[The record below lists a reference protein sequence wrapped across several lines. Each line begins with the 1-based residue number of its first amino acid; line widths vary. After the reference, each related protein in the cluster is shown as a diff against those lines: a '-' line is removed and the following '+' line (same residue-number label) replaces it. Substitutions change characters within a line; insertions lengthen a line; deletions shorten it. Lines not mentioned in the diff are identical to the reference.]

1 MASEKFLSRIGKAL
15 GNAFSSTGDDAIR
28 AVKKIVSNAD
38 DDIFDFIKNSD
49 IDLEDIFKK
58 DSSFLGRSTNM
69 MHYIGEGVEE
79 GGTALFSDK
88 DNFRKFLSSN
98 YSDDISKNFDN
109 FVSKKNAVKNI
120 LKEGNSS
127 PFYSSLN
134 RGIPDNPIGKAI
146 LQKMPIESE
155 VSDIIE
161 NQDYQKEIKRMFSQA
176 EKNNVGTVNSSG
188 IDRTMPI
195 EIPTNNASGI
205 NERIRNEISEQ
216 EVNTVRGNSAPV
228 VDSVGTHKQLKK
240 ARYGSMP
247 EYKMFKESDRLEEG
261 ITAYNKKQYDNPI
274 LKEAT
279 EYINKIEETNLSPHE
294 LTKEQLNAYRNF
306 SIGDSKTAEA
316 TFKDKLGYNQ
326 IPQKVTGV
334 MSTAWLVNNLASRKG
349 QQTNS
354 ELYNQ
359 QQQNQGY
366 Y

>member
-28 AVKKIVSNAD
+28 AAKKIVSNAD
-38 DDIFDFIKNSD
+38 DDILSFVRKNKM
-49 IDLEDIFKK
+49 DLEDIFKK
-58 DSSFLGRSTNM
+58 DAAFLNSSTDM
-69 MHYIGEGVEE
+69 MRYVGENSEKGA
-79 GGTALFSDK
+79 TQLFSNK
-88 DNFRKFLSSN
+88 ENFKNFLSSH
-98 YSDDISKNFDN
+98 YSDDTSKGFDN
-109 FVSKKNAVKNI
+109 FIEDIS
-120 LKEGNSS
+120 
-127 PFYSSLN
+127 N
-134 RGIPDNPIGKAI
+134 RRGVTKGISRATDLDVGTIKAI
-146 LQKMPIESE
+146 AKNKNMNISNLSREDISYFKNFVDRGDAGVKGSPVINDS
-155 VSDIIE
+155 VS
-161 NQDYQKEIKRMFSQA
+161 A
-176 EKNNVGTVNSSG
+176 AANS
-188 IDRTMPI
+188 
-195 EIPTNNASGI
+195 
-205 NERIRNEISEQ
+205 
-216 EVNTVRGNSAPV
+216 VKGNSAPV
-228 VDSVGTHKQLKK
+228 VDPVGTHKQLKK
-240 ARYGSMP
+240 ARYGSMS